1 MSGEYCNRRAPW
13 QRPIGANGEEGQ
25 MDYRSLGA
33 SGLNVPVIGLG
44 TANFRAEANPA
55 EGVGERTAARLA
67 DIAIERDAAFFDTAN
82 TYASSEE
89 LLGKILAK
97 RRSQVLLATKAGLRS
112 GASPNDTGAT
122 RHHLVEACER
132 SLKRLGT
139 DYIDLFQIH
148 SFDGR
153 TPVEET
159 LATLDGLVRSGKVR
173 YIGCSNYAGWQ
184 LMKSLA
190 ASDRNSWPRF
200 VSHQIAYSLAVRDC
214 EWELAPLATD
224 QNVASLVWGPLA
236 GGALSGKYGRAGTPL
251 TAMPRPSSALD
262 ALPESQIY
270 AIIACLGDV
279 AKESGASQSQ
289 IALAW
294 LLQRPTVATL
304 FVGASTPEQF
314 EASLDALELRLT
326 GDQYARLDEASARPA
341 PYPHALQHGVGAER
355 IVRPGG
361 GGVNVRVDKALG
373 GGNIPG

>member
-1 MSGEYCNRRAPW
+1 
-13 QRPIGANGEEGQ
+13 

-33 SGLNVPVIGLG
+33 SGLNVPVLGLG
-44 TANFRAEANPA
+44 TANFRAEASPA
-55 EGVGERTAARLA
+55 EGIGERTAARLV
-67 DIAIERDAAFFDTAN
+67 DVAIERGAAFFDTAN

-112 GASPNDTGAT
+112 GSTPNDTGAT
-122 RHHLVEACER
+122 RHHLIEACER

-159 LATLDGLVRSGKVR
+159 LATLDGLIRSGKVR

-190 ASDRNSWPRF
+190 AADRNGWPRF

-214 EWELAPLATD
+214 EWELAPLAAD

-236 GGALSGKYGRAGTPL
+236 GGALSGKYSRAGTPL
-251 TAMPRPSSALD
+251 SAIPRPSSALA
-262 ALPESQIY
+262 ALPESQLY
-270 AIIACLGDV
+270 DIIACLGDV
-279 AKESGASQSQ
+279 AKETGASQAQ

-304 FVGASTPEQF
+304 FVGATTPEQF

-326 GDQYARLDEASARPA
+326 GDQVARLDEASARPA
-341 PYPHALQHGVGAER
+341 PYPHALQRGAGAER
-355 IVRPGG
+355 LIRPLASG
-361 GGVNVRVDKALG
+361 NVRVDKALG